1 MPPPPTEVEL
11 SAEPITCSRP
21 THRKA
26 SLDVSPITVVDAD
39 ETDVDPRGTGLT
51 AGVVSPRTPSPLFGS
66 EEARRPTRLSMD
78 WLAEE
83 ASNDVFV
90 TCSPKTPTMV
100 KPMHDWPYSARGC
113 SSPTVHGLGG
123 SLAVMEWSNLSTT
136 KVIGS
141 GVATTVLLAELD
153 GHPQPVVV
161 KHLTPACACDKQHQA
176 EMENEVELLSTYA
189 HKSLVVALGAG
200 WAPGRTLFG
209 GGATPPVPVRFLV
222 TELLN
227 GGTLADRTLR
237 LRHENPG
244 GVPPCGQ
251 RFAGFS
257 CRELFPHIRD
267 LAAVLAFLHGINGER
282 AASRRFVM
290 HRDLKAANVGFL
302 DGRLKLL
309 DLGLARRVT
318 RSEDTP
324 RSAAASA
331 ASATYTKCY
340 RLTPRSGTLRYM
352 SPEIASGSEYNAS
365 ADVYSFAFLAW
376 EMAAGVLPFA
386 GSKPDWFE
394 REVINGA
401 TRPGMGTEWPPSL
414 RETLGRCWQKDPTD
428 RPTMTEVSEVATTW
442 VEAQERGEPKFVD
455 PSVCCVIS

>member
-1 MPPPPTEVEL
+1 
-11 SAEPITCSRP
+11 
-21 THRKA
+21 
-26 SLDVSPITVVDAD
+26 
-39 ETDVDPRGTGLT
+39 
-51 AGVVSPRTPSPLFGS
+51 
-66 EEARRPTRLSMD
+66 MD

-83 ASNDVFV
+83 ASDDVFV
-90 TCSPKTPTMV
+90 SGSPKTPTLV
-100 KPMHDWPYSARGC
+100 KPMHSPNSANAFGTC
-113 SSPTVHGLGG
+113 PTPTIHGLAG
-123 SLAVMEWSNLSTT
+123 SLAVMEFSQLSMR

-141 GVATTVLLAELD
+141 GAATTVVLAELD
-153 GHPQPVVV
+153 GHSQPVVV
-161 KHLTPACACDKQHQA
+161 KHLTLACACDKQHQA
-176 EMENEVELLSTYA
+176 EMENEIELLSTYS
-189 HKSLVVALGAG
+189 HRSLVVALGAG

-227 GGTLADRTLR
+227 GGTLADRTQR

-257 CRELFPHIRD
+257 CRELFPHLRD

-309 DLGLARRVT
+309 DLGLARSVRRAT
-318 RSEDTP
+318 PSFNQQDATP
-324 RSAAASA
+324 RSAAARA
-331 ASATYTKCY
+331 ATATYEKGY

-352 SPEIASGSEYNAS
+352 SPEIASGEEYNAS

-376 EMAAGVLPFA
+376 EMAAGALPFA
-386 GSKPDWFE
+386 GSKPEWFE
-394 REVINGA
+394 REVIGGVA
-401 TRPGMGTEWPPSL
+401 RPGMGAEWPPSL
-414 RETLGRCWQKDPTD
+414 RETLDRCWQKEPTN
-428 RPTMTEVSEVATTW
+428 RPTMKEVSEVATTW
-442 VEAQERGEPKFVD
+442 VEAQEKGDPKFVD